1 MAALSA
7 GLSSSMKGFTAAI
20 LSPEFTLETFEAG
33 FTILALDVELGVA
46 GVTGV
51 FGDGTNVSDSD
62 DFRRTFFL
70 LAAGPRLI
78 EKGKLK

>member
-7 GLSSSMKGFTAAI
+7 GLSSSINGFTAAI
-20 LSPEFTLETFEAG
+20 LSPEFTLDTFDAG
-33 FTILALDVELGVA
+33 FTIPGLDVELGVA

-51 FGDGTNVSDSD
+51 FGDGTKVSDSD

-70 LAAGPRLI
+70 FAVGPWLLI
-78 EKGKLK
+78 DMR

>member
-7 GLSSSMKGFTAAI
+7 GLSSSINGFTAAI
-20 LSPEFTLETFEAG
+20 LSPEFTLDTFDAG
-33 FTILALDVELGVA
+33 FTIVGFDVELGVA

-51 FGDGTNVSDSD
+51 FGDGDGTKVSDSD

-70 LAAGPRLI
+70 FAAGPWLFVEMR
-78 EKGKLK
+78 